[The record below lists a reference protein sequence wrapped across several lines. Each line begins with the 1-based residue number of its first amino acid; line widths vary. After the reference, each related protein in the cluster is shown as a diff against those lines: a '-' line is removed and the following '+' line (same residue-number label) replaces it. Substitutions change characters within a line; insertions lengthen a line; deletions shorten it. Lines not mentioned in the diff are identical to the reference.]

1 MALRRPTIFRTHTSQ
16 TPFLNN
22 VPLTANGDKNKLLV
36 SHGRPPWY
44 GQDGKPL
51 TDAFVIGIAGGSA
64 SGKTHVA
71 QEIVRSLDSIPSV
84 VIMSQDSF
92 YKEHTAEELE
102 LAFANQYDFDHP
114 DAIDMP
120 LFAQCLRDLKECK
133 QANMPIYSFTEHQR
147 MKQRKYLYGAN
158 IVIVEGIMAL
168 QDPQLRD
175 LYDVKIFVQCDS
187 DLMLAR
193 RIKRD
198 VAERGRSVDGILEQ
212 YLRFVKPAYD
222 HFVAPTARYADIIVP
237 GVRNAVA
244 IDLITTH
251 VRKKLSERSFQFRD
265 KLARADSLVHIV
277 TSPTVTTNATCNLIV
292 LPQTPQLRGIYTIL
306 RDKET
311 SREDFIFYADRLA
324 TLICEKA
331 MEVLPFKNINVST
344 PTGAIADGK
353 DVDMDNPIRQICS
366 VTIVRAGGMLEMG
379 LRRVMRDIAIGSL
392 LIQSDPSSGEPMLL
406 HSMLPFV
413 VQRRE
418 ESKDAWVFL
427 LDAQIGTGAAA
438 LMAIRV
444 LLDHGVAEDHIV
456 FVTFLGVPRGGMAV
470 IRKTFPGIRFVCGAV
485 DDGLEEAWLHHED
498 GTPGRRVWSITP
510 GMGNIGDRYYM

>member
-22 VPLTANGDKNKLLV
+22 VPLSTGEKNKLLV

-84 VIMSQDSF
+84 IIMSQDSF
-92 YKEHTAEELE
+92 YKEHTPEELV
-102 LAFANQYDFDHP
+102 LAFANNYANP

-120 LFAQCLRDLKECK
+120 LFAQCLRDLKSCK
-133 QANMPIYSFTEHQR
+133 QANVPIYSFTAHQR
-147 MKQRKYLYGAN
+147 MKHRKYLYGAN
-158 IVIVEGIMAL
+158 IIIVEGIMAL
-168 QDPQLRD
+168 QDPQLRE
-175 LYDVKIFVQCDS
+175 LYDVNIFVQCDS

-198 VAERGRSVDGILEQ
+198 VAERGRDVEGILQQ

-222 HFVAPTARYADIIVP
+222 NFVAPTARQVIVP
-237 GVRNAVA
+237 GVKNSVA

-265 KLARADSLVHIV
+265 KLARADSLVHIP
-277 TSPTVTTNATCNLIV
+277 TSPTASTDNLVV
-292 LPQTPQLRGIYTIL
+292 LRQTPQLRGIYTIL
-306 RDKET
+306 RDRET
-311 SREDFIFYADRLA
+311 SREDFIFYSDRLA

-331 MEVLPFKNINVST
+331 MELLPFKNITVRT

-353 DVDMDNPIRQICS
+353 DVKMDNPIRQICS

-379 LRRVMRDIAIGSL
+379 LRRVMRDVAIGSL

-406 HSMLPFV
+406 HSMLPSV

-418 ESKDAWVFL
+418 ESGDAWVFL

-444 LLDHGVAEDHIV
+444 LLDHGVTEDHII

-485 DDGLEEAWLHHED
+485 DDGLEERWLHNED

>member
-1 MALRRPTIFRTHTSQ
+1 MALRRPTVFRTHT

-22 VPLTANGDKNKLLV
+22 VPLSKGEKNTLLV

-84 VIMSQDSF
+84 IIMSQDSF
-92 YKEHTAEELE
+92 YKEHTPEELE
-102 LAFANQYDFDHP
+102 LAFANKYDFDHP

-120 LFAQCLRDLKECK
+120 LFAQCLRDLKSCK
-133 QANMPIYSFTEHQR
+133 QANVPIYSFTEHQR

-158 IVIVEGIMAL
+158 IIIVEGIMAL

-198 VAERGRSVDGILEQ
+198 VAERGRSVEGILEQ
-212 YLRFVKPAYD
+212 
-222 HFVAPTARYADIIVP
+222 YADIIVP
-237 GVRNAVA
+237 GVRNSVA
-244 IDLITTH
+244 IELITTH
-251 VRKKLSERSFQFRD
+251 IRKKLSERSFQFRD
-265 KLARADSLVHIV
+265 KLARSDSLVHIL
-277 TSPTVTTNATCNLIV
+277 TSPTGATDNLVV
-292 LPQTPQLRGIYTIL
+292 LRQTPQLRGIYTIL
-306 RDKET
+306 RDRET

-331 MEVLPFKNINVST
+331 MELLPFKNITVGT
-344 PTGAIADGK
+344 PTGVVADGK
-353 DVDMDNPIRQICS
+353 DVGMDNPIRQICS

-392 LIQSDPSSGEPMLL
+392 LIQSDPSSGEPILL
-406 HSMLPFV
+406 HSMLPSV

-418 ESKDAWVFL
+418 ESGDAWVFL

-438 LMAIRV
+438 LMAIRI
-444 LLDHGVAEDHIV
+444 LLDHGVAEDHII
-456 FVTFLGVPRGGMAV
+456 FVTLLGVPRGGMAV
-470 IRKTFPGIRFVCGAV
+470 IRKTFPGIRFVCGAT
-485 DDGLEEAWLHHED
+485 DDGLQEGWLRNED

-510 GMGNIGDRYYM
+510 GMGNIGDRYYI